1 MSVKRNWDGS
11 ACSPSHRAKAWVC
24 IDSGSGSLV
33 LGVEATYS
41 DDSRPRAA
49 PGPTIDLDS
58 YESVAFY
65 LATQAQATRSDV
77 ATDDIEY
84 LQIILGPHG
93 HYMVQ
98 KLRGNRKVELTC
110 LSHDALMT
118 QEWYSSL
125 LPKQRVS
132 CNLPCTGVIFG
143 AYSRAFAVLESIGG
157 YGRVFKCN
165 GALWML

>member
-1 MSVKRNWDGS
+1 MRVRSSGATGYTTHGEPLMMSVKRNWDGS

-24 IDSGSGSLV
+24 KDSGSGSLV

-65 LATQAQATRSDV
+65 IATQAQASRSDA

-84 LQIILGPHG
+84 LQIVLGPHG

-110 LSHDALMT
+110 LSHEALMT
-118 QEWYSSL
+118 QEWYSAL
-125 LPKQRVS
+125 LPRQRVS
-132 CNLPCTGVIFG
+132 CAPYPCACGLITP
-143 AYSRAFAVLESIGG
+143 E
-157 YGRVFKCN
+157 VF
-165 GALWML
+165 